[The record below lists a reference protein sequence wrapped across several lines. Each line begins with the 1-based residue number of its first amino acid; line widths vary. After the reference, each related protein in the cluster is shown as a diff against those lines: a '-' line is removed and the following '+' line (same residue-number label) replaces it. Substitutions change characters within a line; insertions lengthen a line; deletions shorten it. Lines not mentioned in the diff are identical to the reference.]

1 MQLIFTLY
9 SYNGV
14 SAYGQ
19 SKLANILHA
28 SELARQLKVRDM
40 FVDPLSLISF
50 FYLSAPKIGALLLFK
65 D

>member
-1 MQLIFTLY
+1 MYKRQDKERSEACKILA
-9 SYNGV
+9 SYNGL

-40 FVDPLSLISF
+40 FVKFSLFIN
-50 FYLSAPKIGALLLFK
+50 LGNQKM
-65 D
+65 